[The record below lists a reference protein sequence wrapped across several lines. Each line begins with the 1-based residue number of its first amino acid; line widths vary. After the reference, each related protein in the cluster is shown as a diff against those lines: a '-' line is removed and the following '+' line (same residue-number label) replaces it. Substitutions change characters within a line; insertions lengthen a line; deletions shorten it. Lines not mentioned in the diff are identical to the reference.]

1 MYRLQ
6 VEFWNGSDETKN
18 WFVALNLGVSRVDEK
33 VVQALFHQQPF
44 CRNLVKGNP
53 TEPDKK
59 NSTERK
65 AGRHKRTKQTG
76 KAK

>member
-1 MYRLQ
+1 MKQ
-6 VEFWNGSDETKN
+6 KT
-18 WFVALNLGVSRVDEK
+18 WFGALNLEVYRVDEK

-76 KAK
+76 KAKYRKLIVFLGN